1 MFKYIRVFIVFGI
14 AAFSLSFILGIFAR
28 ADFFMLL
35 LRALLAGIFSS
46 GLSIAAYFILDNF
59 LPEFFNS
66 EDSQIDAGMDRAQSG
81 KAVDIVLDDDE
92 AAREMASVQRKAELF
107 RNPFGDAPESRKSS
121 LEGDAESL
129 KDDPILLKEES
140 ENESDDDTSS
150 LPIAVQNDLDVLPD
164 LEGLSDTFIQPLQG
178 DSDFSSDDRLKSAY
192 QDLNETPTQSTTR
205 SSGSSDGRDTETI
218 VKAVRTLMARDKKG

>member
-1 MFKYIRVFIVFGI
+1 MRVFIAFGI
-14 AAFSLSFILGIFAR
+14 AAFSFSFILGIFAR

-46 GLSIAAYFILDNF
+46 GLSIGAYFILDNF

-66 EDSQIDAGMDRAQSG
+66 SDFNIDAGMENSTG

-129 KDDPILLKEES
+129 KDDPILLKEENEGES
-140 ENESDDDTSS
+140 ESDEDNSS
-150 LPIAVQNDLDVLPD
+150 IPLAVQNDLDVLPD

-178 DSDFSSDDRLKSAY
+178 DGDFQSDDRLKSAY
-192 QDLNETPTQSTTR
+192 QDLNDTPSQSTTR